1 MQLAKKAAFKDV
13 ARVLGLSFDL
23 SNKFSA
29 LIPEKEKISEVVQTP
44 EVNADLKAMYESNEI
59 IRRAVD
65 FGEGVEG
72 NMRQLG
78 IHACGIIIAPSAVS
92 DYSPVGFIKEEDKTV
107 VSQYDGPTLETIGLL
122 KMDFLGLR
130 NLSIIRN
137 CIKIISAKHKREGAE
152 LPKIFQDFYTTHS
165 FNPPIQD
172 SYTYDKI
179 FKRGDTTGI
188 FQFESQGMR
197 NYLVKLKANS
207 INDLIAMNALYRPGP
222 MEFIPNYI
230 HRKHGEEA
238 VEYMYPELKKL
249 LTQKYSAEVADEER
263 EKLIADLSGIM
274 DVTYGIAVFQEQL
287 MFLVQS
293 MAGFSLAE
301 ADLLR
306 R

>member
-59 IRRAVD
+59 IRKAVD

-122 KMDFLGLR
+122 KMDFLG
-130 NLSIIRN
+130 
-137 CIKIISAKHKREGAE
+137 
-152 LPKIFQDFYTTHS
+152 

-238 VEYMYPELKKL
+238 VEYMYPELKEL
-249 LTQKYSAEVADEER
+249 LIKKYSAEVADEER